1 VYCVNYDYEVVS
13 WIIYTKEVRAIAKV
27 IEFHF
32 TEKGRL
38 PKISPEELE
47 GFKKKFAD
55 ILKEY
60 PDVKYN
66 GTYTN
71 EEGMGICDW
80 DAPNAEVVK
89 EIVTKALG
97 APPADPVI
105 VVEKIM

>member
-1 VYCVNYDYEVVS
+1 M
-13 WIIYTKEVRAIAKV
+13 AKV

-38 PKISPEELE
+38 PKFSPEELE
-47 GFKKKFAD
+47 GFKKKFVE

-60 PDVKYN
+60 PDVTYN
-66 GTYTN
+66 GTYAN

-80 DAPNAEVVK
+80 DAPNAEVVQ

-97 APPADPVI
+97 VPCADPVI
-105 VVEKIM
+105 VVQKVM